1 MRVLALEAFD
11 ECSDFWRDGTGLPA
25 ILSRLGRQRGQTVA
39 AIAQGPIQQRVH
51 RDLATGGMG
60 NVVEAGGDLLSAPGE
75 FAAGQRFQHQ
85 GGNQAVTE
93 ERDFFGFVVHGVVLF
108 SSTAAYGGRR
118 RGSMQMVC
126 GEAQTGAA
134 TEENAAR
141 RPSGARPRGQPSRWQ
156 RTPMNRKR

>member
-1 MRVLALEAFD
+1 
-11 ECSDFWRDGTGLPA
+11 
-25 ILSRLGRQRGQTVA
+25 
-39 AIAQGPIQQRVH
+39 
-51 RDLATGGMG
+51 MG
-60 NVVEAGGDLLSAPGE
+60 NVVEAGGDLPSAPGE

-126 GEAQTGAA
+126 GETQTGAA
-134 TEENAAR
+134 TEADRGR
-141 RPSGARPRGQPSRWQ
+141 RPPANTPRRPPRPAPPPPPNSTLSAPAHPVPPPPCRA
-156 RTPMNRKR
+156 